1 MIFQSLMGLGKSKCY
16 VPSGPP
22 KNVWT
27 VKTTLDVFLG
37 SKYATVT
44 WQGTH
49 WSSMKFMTN
58 VKVSH
63 QDLDIHRS
71 KEAMVVAYF
80 AIVNTTYLS
89 IILISIVGKC
99 SFIEYL

>member
-1 MIFQSLMGLGKSKCY
+1 M
-16 VPSGPP
+16 
-22 KNVWT
+22 

-37 SKYATVT
+37 SKNARIT

-58 VKVSH
+58 AKVCH
-63 QDLDIHRS
+63 LDLDIHRS

-89 IILISIVGKC
+89 IILVSIVGKC
-99 SFIEYL
+99 SFTKYF